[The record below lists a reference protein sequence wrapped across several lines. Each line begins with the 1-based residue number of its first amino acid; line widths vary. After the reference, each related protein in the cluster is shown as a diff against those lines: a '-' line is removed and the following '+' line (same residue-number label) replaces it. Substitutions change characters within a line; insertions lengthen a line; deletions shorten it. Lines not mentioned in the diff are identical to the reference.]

1 MKGAVV
7 ESVASL
13 RNSVNVPVITA
24 ATTGDSEQYLGVT
37 PP

>member
-1 MKGAVV
+1 VV

-13 RNSVNVPVITA
+13 MNVRNSVNFPVITA
-24 ATTGDSEQYLGVT
+24 ATTGDSEQYLRDT